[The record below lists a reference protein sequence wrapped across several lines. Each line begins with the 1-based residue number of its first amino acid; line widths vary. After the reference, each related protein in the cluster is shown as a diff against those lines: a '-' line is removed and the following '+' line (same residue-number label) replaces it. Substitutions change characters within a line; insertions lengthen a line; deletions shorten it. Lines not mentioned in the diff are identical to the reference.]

1 MLRRWWRLDD
11 YDRAR
16 IWTHYGLFCG
26 LMCFG
31 SCAGAVSYAAVSFY
45 LDNYYKS
52 FTYGDPPVYDYSFY
66 SRVRFALQAAFAT
79 AVLSVALD
87 GALRITRNSF
97 SGVAMAR
104 CVFIG
109 LSVYVLLPC
118 HRKALGAWPFDRV
131 LQAESARFLALEHA
145 WPCSCWHHCS
155 WKRGWAMLQRSR
167 IRFHAESS

>member
-1 MLRRWWRLDD
+1 MRPSLS
-11 YDRAR
+11 
-16 IWTHYGLFCG
+16 IWIITTKVSQMGCMTIRFIRVYVLPCS
-26 LMCFG
+26 CF
-31 SCAGAVSYAAVSFY
+31 
-45 LDNYYKS
+45 
-52 FTYGDPPVYDYSFY
+52 T
-66 SRVRFALQAAFAT
+66 T

-87 GALRITRNSF
+87 GALQITRNSF
-97 SGVAMAR
+97 SVFAMAR

-155 WKRGWAMLQRSR
+155 WQRGWAMLQRSR
-167 IRFHAESS
+167 ICFHAEGS